1 MARLKEREER
11 LQKVKMDSG
20 EGNKVELITFGDPT
34 DSFYRDNKVES
45 DHDIVAQKENEEQGI
60 YC

>member
-1 MARLKEREER
+1 
-11 LQKVKMDSG
+11 MDSG

-45 DHDIVAQKENEEQGI
+45 DHDIVAQKEDEEQGI